1 MKPMKLFKTIALMMV
16 LSSCAK
22 KEVPDVPAIFND
34 PNWTRIE
41 IAGGREAHA
50 VYGSIDDTLMASTLT
65 EIYQTTDK
73 GKTWRKTKVN
83 NQPIY
88 GFLAVKDTIFALQSN
103 GLLKD
108 NVRMATFSQYFS
120 LDKGSTWD
128 WCSKFR
134 ISEQR
139 FQEFATVSVNNLV
152 KIKLKENIEPFDE
165 NSAPWSGYVLK
176 SDIQVFKNGTSK
188 ILQVPFDNQINN
200 VHVDKSG
207 KLYVS
212 VGRGIHDKKTGKYLS
227 AEKSQSAIIYI
238 SKKNVQQLID

>member
-1 MKPMKLFKTIALMMV
+1 
-16 LSSCAK
+16 
-22 KEVPDVPAIFND
+22 
-34 PNWTRIE
+34 
-41 IAGGREAHA
+41 
-50 VYGSIDDTLMASTLT
+50 
-65 EIYQTTDK
+65 
-73 GKTWRKTKVN
+73 
-83 NQPIY
+83 
-88 GFLAVKDTIFALQSN
+88 
-103 GLLKD
+103 
-108 NVRMATFSQYFS
+108 MATFSQYFS
-120 LDKGSTWD
+120 LDKGFTWD